1 MRRGITRMRIAAR
14 TAHALRRG
22 TPDLRVWDDDDPP
35 VATGDV
41 EPLSRHITRLL
52 VLHEPVEGRAV
63 VGQLTF
69 PVRALGHAEC
79 SLYAGHRGQ
88 HRRPRRDDH
97 RRPERRTIAVTHA
110 LV

>member
-1 MRRGITRMRIAAR
+1 MRIAAG

-22 TPDLRVWDDDDPP
+22 TPDLRAWEDDDPP

-63 VGQLTF
+63 VGQLPF
-69 PVRALGHAEC
+69 PVRAHGYAERP
-79 SLYAGHRGQ
+79 LDAGHRGR
-88 HRRPRRDDH
+88 HHRPRRDDH
-97 RRPERRTIAVTHA
+97 RRPVRGTRAVTYA
-110 LV
+110 